1 MKCKLVNTKKIMTF
15 CRFLRLNDDVGFH
28 MQDGRGEERISY
40 FGNGFHK
47 RECGI
52 SIANA
57 DDNDKSPWKCFI
69 GVDDDNKLKTMGAI
83 IDGSDPPQTTTQG
96 LSHYFALKLF
106 LFLPSLSLSPSFDT
120 RFRRGKK

>member
-1 MKCKLVNTKKIMTF
+1 
-15 CRFLRLNDDVGFH
+15 

-40 FGNGFHK
+40 FGNGFRD

-69 GVDDDNKLKTMGAI
+69 GVDDDKDLKTMGAI
-83 IDGSDPPQTTTQG
+83 IDGSDRQQTTQG
-96 LSHYFALKLF
+96 SSHYFAINIFLLF
-106 LFLPSLSLSPSFDT
+106 SFALFFSLSL
-120 RFRRGKK
+120 FRCPFQAEENEHKPKMHSIRYARKNK